1 MSISFAQ
8 LYFVEPTPEAQR
20 LLWHVLSIG
29 KVVRDEPERH
39 EGLDKAGLFLFQ
51 VEKGSGKLEIEK
63 NSYALGRGDSCWL
76 LDLKYPR
83 NYVPDAGQALSTLG
97 VRFSGPGMEG
107 WIELLGSNPLYELP
121 LRLIRSRL
129 KRLQLLV
136 LQKSLQYE
144 WKIHLELTHL
154 LGDLLSVR
162 QFISNAATNIS
173 PSVSRVVKAVLSE
186 PTRDWKARELAG
198 LSGLSYSRL
207 RDLFLQAQGQTLHEF
222 LQKTR
227 LDHARFLLSDRRLTI
242 KEVASKMN
250 FSSEFYFS
258 HFFHR
263 GTGMSPTQFR
273 ERCRA

>member
-1 MSISFAQ
+1 VSISFAQ
-8 LYFVEPTPEAQR
+8 LHFIEPTPEARR

-29 KVVRDEPERH
+29 RVVRDEPERH
-39 EGLDKAGLFLFQ
+39 EGFDKAGLFLFR
-51 VEKGSGKLEIEK
+51 VEAGSGKLEIEK
-63 NSYALGRGDSCWL
+63 NGYTLERGNACWL
-76 LDLKYPR
+76 VDLKYPR
-83 NYVPDAGQALSTLG
+83 NYLPEAGKTLCTSG

-107 WIELLGSNPLYELP
+107 WIELLGSNPSYRLP
-121 LRLIRSRL
+121 SRMIRFRL

-136 LQKSLQYE
+136 LQKSLNYE

-162 QFISNAATNIS
+162 QFFSNVYTDIP
-173 PSVSRVVKAVLSE
+173 PSVARIVKAVLTE
-186 PTRDWKARELAG
+186 PSRDWKARELAG
-198 LSGLSYSRL
+198 ISGLSYSRL
-207 RDLFLQAQGQTLHEF
+207 RDLFQQTQGQTIHEF
-222 LQKTR
+222 LQRTR

-242 KEVASKMN
+242 KEIASKMN

-258 HFFHR
+258 HFFHH